1 MDQSP
6 NGFII
11 WWYLKVVE
19 SRKWGL
25 VRRLAA
31 RGVLETQAV
40 SGTFLPPCMRR
51 APPPHYTLYD
61 PASPQ
66 CLKVVSQPDFWN
78 PEPNSASLL
87 QIFTSCDSEEELA
100 WNLTQCSSLLPSIL
114 ACLTGRRA
122 KPPPESLLPTPYC
135 PLCSPAWSLDWTKG
149 RCCLRYWSNYKIASD
164 VISSPLASA
173 NLKIQ
178 NLRI

>member
-1 MDQSP
+1 M
-6 NGFII
+6 I
-11 WWYLKVVE
+11 WWYLKVEE

-40 SGTFLPPCMRR
+40 SGTFLPPCFLTIMRWA
-51 APPPHYTLYD
+51 APSHYTLYD

-66 CLKVVSQPDFWN
+66 CLKVVP
-78 PEPNSASLL
+78 SARLL
-87 QIFTSCDSEEELA
+87 KPRAKYSFPSFKCFRSCDSEEELTR
-100 WNLTQCSSLLPSIL
+100 NPTQCCSLLLSIL

-122 KPPPESLLPTPYC
+122 KPLPESLLPTPYC
-135 PLCSPAWSLDWTKG
+135 LLCSLDWSLDWTK
-149 RCCLRYWSNYKIASD
+149 RRRCLRCWNNYKVTSD
-164 VISSPLASA
+164 VISFPLTSVS
-173 NLKIQ
+173 LKLQ